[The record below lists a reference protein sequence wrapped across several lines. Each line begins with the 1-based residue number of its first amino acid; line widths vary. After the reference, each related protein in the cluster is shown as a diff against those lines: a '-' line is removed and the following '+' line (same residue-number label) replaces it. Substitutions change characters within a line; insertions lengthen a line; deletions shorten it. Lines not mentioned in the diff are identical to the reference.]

1 MEFLTWFSK
10 FYDRFGDEKGHNKFM
25 PQNLT
30 VTCNAFNDKLQINLN
45 ISQGINGD
53 ELYYS

>member
-30 VTCNAFNDKLQINLN
+30 VTKERDKWKHAMLLM
-45 ISQGINGD
+45 ISFKLI
-53 ELYYS
+53 